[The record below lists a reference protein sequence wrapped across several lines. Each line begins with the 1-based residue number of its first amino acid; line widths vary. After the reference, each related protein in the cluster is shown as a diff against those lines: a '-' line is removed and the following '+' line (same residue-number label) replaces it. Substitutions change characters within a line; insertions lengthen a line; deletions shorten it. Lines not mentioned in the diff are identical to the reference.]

1 MFKFWGKYKQ
11 EKRKIFIA
19 VLGIILT
26 VFAACNSEAGPQTA
40 LQGNTPVSYTHL
52 DVYKRQAPRAV
63 TAAVM
68 TIE

>member
-40 LQGNTPVSYTHL
+40 LQGNTQTNSGS
-52 DVYKRQAPRAV
+52 
-63 TAAVM
+63 AALGNG
-68 TIE
+68 